1 MLRPLR
7 DAVRPSTIL
16 VPFLLSLLAVTANAQ
31 TVSTG
36 SELQLREWPRFLGAD
51 FDGVAANAA
60 KNIDWVQD
68 PRFMWS
74 IDLGEGYGIG
84 SVAGGKYFQFD
95 AEDGRL
101 SKESRERLRCFDLKT
116 GRVVWTKSEP
126 LVYRDLYGYEAGPRS
141 SPTITG
147 EKVLTYGVSG
157 QLICRRV
164 TDGEPLWS
172 VDTNDRF
179 GVVQNFFGV
188 GSSPMVLGDLVIVMV
203 GGSPEEDQSIPPGQ
217 LDRVIPNGSAAVA
230 FDLNTGKLRWKCG
243 DDLASY
249 SSPRPI
255 RLGDETLVLLFAR
268 GGLLAIDPVDGQ
280 VRWRH
285 EHRAS
290 ILESVNAIMP
300 VVDGDRVFVSECYQ
314 VGSVLL
320 KVSSDAAEVVWQD
333 DRGRRDKAMR
343 SHWSTPV
350 LVGGYLYGS
359 SGRNAPDSDFRCIE
373 FATGEV
379 RWVDPRRIR
388 SSVTLVG
395 DHLLVVE
402 ERGRV
407 QVLKVNPAEM
417 EEIAVWDLS
426 EGQGDRPPLRY
437 PCWSAP
443 VVVGNQLLVR
453 GNRQVISLALASK
466 NREN

>member
-1 MLRPLR
+1 MLRLVR
-7 DAVRPSTIL
+7 DAFRNSTIL
-16 VPFLLSLLAVTANAQ
+16 VLLSLLAVTATAQ
-31 TVSTG
+31 SVPPSTG
-36 SELQLREWPRFLGAD
+36 SERPEQEWPRFLGTG
-51 FDGVAANAA
+51 FDGTAPDSTYS
-60 KNIDWVQD
+60 IDWSKA

-74 IDLGEGYGIG
+74 IELGEGYGIG

-95 AEDGRL
+95 AEGGRL
-101 SKESRERLRCFDLKT
+101 ASETRERLRCFDLKT
-116 GRVVWTKSEP
+116 GELLWSESEP
-126 LVYRDLYGYEAGPRS
+126 LVYSDLYGYEEGPRS
-141 SPTITG
+141 SPTIVG
-147 EKVLTYGVSG
+147 DKVLTYGVGG

-164 TDGEPLWS
+164 SDGKQLWS

-203 GGSPEEDQSIPPGQ
+203 GGSPAEDQSIPPGQ

-230 FDLNTGKLRWKCG
+230 FDLSTGKLRWKCG

-268 GGLLAIDPVDGQ
+268 EGLLAIDPVDGV

-290 ILESVNAIMP
+290 MLESVNAIVP

-320 KVSSDAAEVVWQD
+320 KVSGDSADVVWQD
-333 DRGRRDKAMR
+333 SRSRRDKAMR

-350 LVGGYLYGS
+350 LVNGYLYGC

-373 FATGEV
+373 IDTGEV
-379 RWVDPRRIR
+379 QWIDPRRIR

-395 DHLLVVE
+395 DHLVVVE
-402 ERGRV
+402 ERGRL
-407 QVLKVNPAEM
+407 QVLKVNPAKM

-443 VVVGNQLLVR
+443 VVVGKQMIVR
-453 GNRQVISLALASK
+453 GNRHVISLALASD
-466 NREN
+466 EVGD